1 MFLISF
7 FSIVFFLA
15 IKRVK
20 FKEWLF
26 FNSCSPSNFLY
37 ILGFILLLFYKFS
50 WLIYFGI
57 FPMFFFGTLGL
68 FLFPWK
74 GAKNLFVQISHILMT
89 SNIIWI
95 IVYLFRNNLFEFSTI
110 GLLTGGFVFL
120 IFLYFQQDY
129 VQKHLDDF
137 NRVLEL
143 D

>member
-7 FSIVFFLA
+7 FSTIFFLM
-15 IKRVK
+15 IKKVK
-20 FKEWLF
+20 FREWLF

-37 ILGFILLLFYKFS
+37 IFGFILLLFYKFS
-50 WLIYFGI
+50 WLVYFGI

-74 GAKNLFVQISHILMT
+74 RPKNIFVQISHILMT

-95 IVYLFRNNLFEFSTI
+95 IFYLFKENLFKFSTI
-110 GLLTGGFVFL
+110 GLLAGGFSFL
-120 IFLYFQQDY
+120 VFLYFQQSY
-129 VQKHLDDF
+129 VKRHPDDF